1 MLGDYPE
8 GMLPQGSNPGGD
20 KPNPRSASGCLK
32 GALVTFPAP
41 GGTNTGG
48 SAPAPKESMHGEHP
62 NGNRPW
68 PTFKPPA
75 EPATPVSKTDR
86 LAKAAAS
93 PSPGPGVAALIDIPH
108 PKGEVP

>member
-1 MLGDYPE
+1 
-8 GMLPQGSNPGGD
+8 
-20 KPNPRSASGCLK
+20 
-32 GALVTFPAP
+32 
-41 GGTNTGG
+41 
-48 SAPAPKESMHGEHP
+48 MHGEHP

-75 EPATPVSKTDR
+75 EPAAPVSKSDR

-108 PKGEVP
+108 PKGEVLSVPRPGVGKRLMTNSDMFYCDASIDSVLYILTDLFRDMWKEQGGG